1 MIEIIQRK
9 DSQEEGRDGAAEKNA
24 SSTAES
30 PWQSVEGLPKNFRQ
44 IGTPEGNK
52 RVYIED
58 YVYTYLHPSF
68 SGIQEHRICIL
79 VGETKEAGDCLCI
92 YVSGALELQG
102 VNYCGNAPILSEAT
116 RAEICMQMEKYFPGT
131 VLLGWFYDEKGV
143 PPRVTPEIERVYR
156 NFFGGSN
163 RILLLSD
170 SLERDETLFLL
181 EDGAIRKK
189 SGYYIY
195 YERNPNM
202 QEYMIRSRQDTP
214 EEVKPEEVRDEALK
228 NYREMVLRRSEEK
241 PSGMHSLVY
250 GTGLLVVV
258 AVCVIG
264 ITMFNNYEK
273 MKDIE
278 EAVRTLRPAVE
289 STESDLVIENLEGG
303 VEPEDN
309 GAVADG
315 NTPDDQQAADSG
327 AATAAVSGTSG
338 IAGSETTG
346 TSGAGGTA
354 GSGTAG
360 ATGTE
365 GTAGSGTAGATGT
378 EGTAGSGAAEAS
390 PDSSV
395 PASATPALTAEQQAL
410 QQGYY
415 IVQSGDSLT
424 SISKRLYQTPDRAKD
439 ICAAN
444 GIEDMDSIFVG
455 QKLILPN

>member
-9 DSQEEGRDGAAEKNA
+9 EDTEHNGTQAEAN
-24 SSTAES
+24 
-30 PWQSVEGLPKNFRQ
+30 WQSVEGLPKNFRQ

-79 VGETKEAGDCLCI
+79 VGEMKEAAGCLCI

-116 RAEICMQMEKYFPGT
+116 RAEICMQMEKYFPGAG
-131 VLLGWFYDEKGV
+131 LLGWFYDKKGV
-143 PPRVTPEIERVYR
+143 PPKVTPEIERVYK
-156 NFFGGSN
+156 NFFGGNN

-170 SLERDETLFLL
+170 SLERDETLFLY

-195 YERNPNM
+195 YERNPQM

-241 PSGMHSLVY
+241 TSGMHSLVY

-278 EAVRTLRPAVE
+278 EAVKTIRPAVE
-289 STESDLVIENLEGG
+289 STETNLVIENLEGG
-303 VEPEDN
+303 VEPEDTSVTQDAE
-309 GAVADG
+309 GQS
-315 NTPDDQQAADSG
+315 TQQAADAAGDGGQAGSDDAANPSG
-327 AATAAVSGTSG
+327 TDEAVAANQPAANDGDSGSTAADQTGDSGS
-338 IAGSETTG
+338 A
-346 TSGAGGTA
+346 
-354 GSGTAG
+354 
-360 ATGTE
+360 
-365 GTAGSGTAGATGT
+365 
-378 EGTAGSGAAEAS
+378 
-390 PDSSV
+390 DSSV
-395 PASATPALTAEQQAL
+395 PASTAPVLTAEQQAL

-415 IVQSGDSLT
+415 IVQPGDSLT
-424 SISKRLYQTPDRAKD
+424 SISKRLYQNPGRAKD
-439 ICAAN
+439 ICAVN
-444 GIEDMDSIFVG
+444 GIEDMDSIYVG
-455 QKLILPN
+455 QKLMLPN

>member
-9 DSQEEGRDGAAEKNA
+9 DSIGQSAVETETDGPGTVTANVHD
-24 SSTAES
+24 TAEAG
-30 PWQSVEGLPKNFRQ
+30 WQSVEGLPKNFRQ

-79 VGETKEAGDCLCI
+79 VGEIREAAGCLCV

-102 VNYCGNAPILSEAT
+102 VNYCSNAPILSEAT
-116 RAEICMQMEKYFPGT
+116 RAEICMQMERYFPGCT
-131 VLLGWFYDEKGV
+131 LLGWFYDQKGV
-143 PPRVTPEIERVYR
+143 PPRVTPEIERVYK
-156 NFFGGSN
+156 NFFGGNN

-170 SLERDETLFLL
+170 SLERDETLFLY

-195 YERNPNM
+195 YERNAQM

-241 PSGMHSLVY
+241 RSGTHSLVY
-250 GTGLLVVV
+250 GTGLLVVMS
-258 AVCVIG
+258 VCVIG
-264 ITMFNNYEK
+264 ITMFNNYQK

-278 EAVRTLRPAVE
+278 EAVKTLRPAVE
-289 STESDLVIENLEGG
+289 TTETSLVIENLEGG
-303 VEPEDN
+303 VEPEDTSAVQSDGGQSAQQSADASAAGTD
-309 GAVADG
+309 GAVVADQSAG
-315 NTPDDQQAADSG
+315 TDGQPVENNA
-327 AATAAVSGTSG
+327 SGTDG
-338 IAGSETTG
+338 E
-346 TSGAGGTA
+346 
-354 GSGTAG
+354 
-360 ATGTE
+360 
-365 GTAGSGTAGATGT
+365 
-378 EGTAGSGAAEAS
+378 AAANPPVEDSSA
-390 PDSSV
+390 DSSV
-395 PASATPALTAEQQAL
+395 PASAEPVLTPEQQAL

-424 SISKRLYQTPDRAKD
+424 SISKRLYQNAARAKD
-439 ICAAN
+439 ICEVN
-444 GIEDMDSIFVG
+444 GIEDMDSIYVG
-455 QKLILPN
+455 QKLMLPN